1 METKMKQSLHGPAL
15 YKAVRD
21 YIKQYIVDNDLMP
34 GDPLP
39 PEGQLVEDLG
49 VGRSSVREAV
59 KSLQSLGI
67 IEVRHGNGLFV
78 RELNFDSML
87 ETFLF
92 GMQFNPRTMAEL
104 LQIRIWL
111 EAAVIG
117 DVVGQ
122 IQEEDLDKLETIL
135 NAWQERIQ
143 TGQEYADLDESFHQI
158 VYGVIGNQTL
168 MNLFSVFWMVFG
180 SLENEVTHD
189 PDPKEVLNSHHLI
202 LEAIK
207 AHDPS
212 QTRQRLI
219 QHFDSIKIRAR
230 NYLESNPP
238 KNKLQS

>member
-1 METKMKQSLHGPAL
+1 MKQSLRGPAL

-21 YIKQYIVDNDLMP
+21 YIKEYIVENDLKP

-92 GMQFNPRTMAEL
+92 GLQFNPRTMAEL

-117 DVVGQ
+117 DIVGQ
-122 IQEEDLDKLETIL
+122 IQDEELAKLEAIL
-135 NAWQERIQ
+135 QTWQERIQ
-143 TGQEYADLDESFHQI
+143 AGKEYADLDESFHQI

-168 MNLFSVFWMVFG
+168 MNLFSVFWMVFV

-189 PDPKEVLNSHHLI
+189 PDPQEVLNSHHLI

-207 AHDPS
+207 VHDPS
-212 QTRQRLI
+212 QTRQSLT
-219 QHFDSIKIRAR
+219 QHFDSIKTRTQK
-230 NYLESNPP
+230 YLEGTPS
-238 KNKLQS
+238 KNKLPA

>member
-1 METKMKQSLHGPAL
+1 MKQSLHGPAL

-21 YIKQYIVDNDLMP
+21 YIKQYIVENDLKP

-122 IQEEDLDKLETIL
+122 IQDEDLDELETIL

-143 TGQEYADLDESFHQI
+143 TGKEYADLDESFHQI

-189 PDPKEVLNSHHLI
+189 PDPEEVLKSHHLI

-207 AHDPS
+207 AHNPS

-219 QHFDSIKIRAR
+219 QHFDSIKIRAE

-238 KNKLQS
+238 KKEVPAN